1 MVLISLPLEG
11 KAQATDKPRYKK
23 NDSSKCTN
31 LLATFFFEAKGAKK
45 KVIKKETP
53 RIISRSAEREEG
65 YSPSTSQAFE
75 KA

>member
-1 MVLISLPLEG
+1 MRIFIYFR
-11 KAQATDKPRYKK
+11 KYQTTDKPRYKK
-23 NDSSKCTN
+23 NSSSKCTK

-65 YSPSTSQAFE
+65 YVPSTSQAFE